1 MEDASH
7 SKPLMRGRIKTS
19 KKNRFKLAIFSENT
33 KIFLLEGRLSAVIA
47 GCSIDKKFLRII

>member
-7 SKPLMRGRIKTS
+7 SKSLMRGQIKTS
-19 KKNRFKLAIFSENT
+19 KNRFKLAIFPENT
-33 KIFLLEGRLSAVIA
+33 KIFVHEDRLSAVIA